1 MHRVAILV
9 ALGALVVLGAADAA
23 TRPTPIPGVRSP
35 SGNISCL
42 YVPRSGALGL
52 PTLLCKIGRAA
63 YGAKLQRRCHA
74 GKAGL
79 DWHGFQLTTTQKATV
94 NCSGG
99 ILYDPVHQKP
109 TYKTLPYGH
118 TWRHGPFTCVS
129 RLGGMTC
136 TSRAKHGVFISRLRY
151 RLS

>member
-1 MHRVAILV
+1 MQRVAILA
-9 ALGALVVLGAADAA
+9 ALGALVVSGAADAG

-52 PTLLCKIGRAA
+52 PTLLCKIGHAA

-118 TWRHGPFTCVS
+118 TWRQGPFTCLS
-129 RLGGMTC
+129 RLSGMTC
-136 TSRAKHGVFISRLRY
+136 TSRKNHSVFISRLRY
-151 RLS
+151 RLT